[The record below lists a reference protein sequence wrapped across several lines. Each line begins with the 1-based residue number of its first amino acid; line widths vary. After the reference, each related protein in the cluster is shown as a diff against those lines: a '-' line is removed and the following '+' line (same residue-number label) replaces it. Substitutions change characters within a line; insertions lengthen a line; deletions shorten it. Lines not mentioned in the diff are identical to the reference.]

1 MVPVSLP
8 RMPATSVMAQ
18 LAAIHSLN
26 TALFAFSRISGN
38 PLWISFVKIG
48 TSVSLLQI
56 EVA

>member
-1 MVPVSLP
+1 MPVSLP

-18 LAAIHSLN
+18 LAAIQSLN